1 MTSLGEPSLGRFDH
15 PQPIAS
21 FPYVE
26 TIDVDDARSDTD
38 EPSPCLPTAAARWFG
53 IRPLEAGRLVIDL
66 AGSTPLDPLVR
77 LYRRVGKHPGTLVF
91 LGCSSPV
98 WNGNLVLE
106 AEVHAGETY
115 AAQVGTST
123 SHVGRVVLR
132 AELHERRSAA

>member
-1 MTSLGEPSLGRFDH
+1 M
-15 PQPIAS
+15 
-21 FPYVE
+21 
-26 TIDVDDARSDTD
+26 
-38 EPSPCLPTAAARWFG
+38 
-53 IRPLEAGRLVIDL
+53 IDL

-106 AEVHAGETY
+106 ADVRAGETY
-115 AAQVGTST
+115 AAQVGTSA
-123 SHVGRVVLR
+123 SREGRIVLR